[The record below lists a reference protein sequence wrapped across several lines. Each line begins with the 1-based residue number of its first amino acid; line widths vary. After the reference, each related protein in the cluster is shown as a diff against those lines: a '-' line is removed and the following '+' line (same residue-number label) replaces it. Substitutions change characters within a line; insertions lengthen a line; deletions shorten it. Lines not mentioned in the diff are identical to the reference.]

1 MSNFPTRALY
11 ARKKQPPPP
20 IPPPTPAPLFTMRF
34 AFSATHHTTTTSE
47 VLRTQKL
54 RSSLLKTQNYQR
66 LSFKPGVGQNIAFY
80 ASPAARNAI
89 LLMSI
94 FPIHL
99 TLSLLFRFKYSLQ
112 FVFPLSMANAVCCV
126 APRNK
131 TGQKE
136 HLQVLCVE
144 SPCNVSFLQNAHFS
158 CIRHNS
164 KLVFLLVVNSVLTL
178 C

>member
-1 MSNFPTRALY
+1 MEPIGETSSHATRQVNVCPRSSRLAEPLWPDPALKSGTGMRDLHLHFKNKKQKQKAQAGSESSNYPTRALY

-20 IPPPTPAPLFTMRF
+20 KSPPTPAPLFTMRF
-34 AFSATHHTTTTSE
+34 AFSAIHHTTTTSE

-94 FPIHL
+94 FPVHVNFFFFQMF
-99 TLSLLFRFKYSLQ
+99 S
-112 FVFPLSMANAVCCV
+112 PVC
-126 APRNK
+126 
-131 TGQKE
+131 
-136 HLQVLCVE
+136 LC
-144 SPCNVSFLQNAHFS
+144 LRQG
-158 CIRHNS
+158 
-164 KLVFLLVVNSVLTL
+164 
-178 C
+178 